1 MKKRQQTKDTFFML
15 TPLVRDRLLKIK
27 LTAAEWRIWCY
38 LVSLDPFGDRGARF
52 SSAEL
57 MLKCGIKKT
66 TYFSAKNKFQK
77 LGLFDF
83 HDSVTK
89 VVNLQTSTK
98 KSENSNYSQQV
109 ELIESEIS
117 ESQFK
122 NSESRF
128 EISESQF
135 GNSESQSPKPL
146 SDKDCNSPQTVQ
158 NIQTIQT
165 ATEEEKKE
173 AKESENS
180 SKITSNSDRH
190 KGEEENKFCPSNS
203 SMLATEDETPQPMS
217 SLSNILIST
226 TDIKN
231 GQSNSKPVIQKTE
244 QHEQDN
250 EIPADIKEKLQQL
263 NIPLDERVRSAI
275 AKYHRSQI
283 LGAIDHITNTWETI
297 NNPLSIFLYQL
308 PKQKVEQLG
317 TRGKVYRAASE
328 GGYCLE
334 RIKKMYPHN
343 WREAAKHFG
352 VIVDE
357 SLMNDE

>member
-1 MKKRQQTKDTFFML
+1 ML
-15 TPLVRDRLLKIK
+15 TPNVRDRLLEIK

-38 LVSLDPFGDRGARF
+38 LVSLDPFGDRGAKF

-66 TYFSAKNKFQK
+66 TYFSAKTKFQK

-89 VVNLQTSTK
+89 VVNLQTSSN
-98 KSENSNYSQQV
+98 KSENSNYLQQV

-122 NSESRF
+122 NSESQS

-135 GNSESQSPKPL
+135 GNLESQFEISESQSPQPL
-146 SDKDCNSPQTVQ
+146 PDKGCNSPQTIQ

-165 ATEEEKKE
+165 EARKKKK
-173 AKESENS
+173 AISENLS
-180 SKITSNSDRH
+180 DIGQTSDRSQEG
-190 KGEEENKFCPSNS
+190 KG
-203 SMLATEDETPQPMS
+203 EDETPQPMS
-217 SLSNILIST
+217 SISKVL
-226 TDIKN
+226 TDT
-231 GQSNSKPVIQKTE
+231 QKTNRE
-244 QHEQDN
+244 QPQKN
-250 EIPADIKEKLQQL
+250 TLIPADIKEKLQQL
-263 NIPLDERVRSAI
+263 QIPLDERVRGAI
-275 AKYHRSQI
+275 NKYHRSQI
-283 LGAIDHITNTWETI
+283 LGAIDHVRDTWETI
-297 NNPLSIFLYQL
+297 NDPKKIFLYQL

-328 GGYCLE
+328 GGYSIE
-334 RIKKMYPHN
+334 RIKKMYPFN

-352 VIVDE
+352 VEINE
-357 SLMNDE
+357 